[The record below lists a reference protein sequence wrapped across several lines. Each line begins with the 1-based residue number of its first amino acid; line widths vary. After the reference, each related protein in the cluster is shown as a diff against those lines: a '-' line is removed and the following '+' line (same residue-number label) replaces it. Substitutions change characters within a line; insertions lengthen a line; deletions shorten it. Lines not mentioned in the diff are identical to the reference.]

1 MGATPSGRRSGLAR
15 ARGAAASARR
25 AAPALLLLGAL
36 LASGCGDSADRA
48 PDLPGA
54 LYEPPRPAPALRLSG
69 AAGPYDLAA
78 ERGRVVLVF
87 FGFTNCPDICPAT
100 LENWAKVR
108 ALLGEDAARVRFL
121 FVSVDPKRDTPEI
134 AAGYAA
140 RFDSTFVGVAG
151 TEAEIADVALAW
163 GVTVGGGP
171 EEIVHASQVFLVDA
185 EGRLRWGY
193 GRSVTTEQIAGGV
206 RSFLPRAG

>member
-1 MGATPSGRRSGLAR
+1 MGAIRSGRFRPRGSAAR
-15 ARGAAASARR
+15 AAAAFL
-25 AAPALLLLGAL
+25 ALAVAL
-36 LASGCGDSADRA
+36 AGCGDTAERP

-54 LYEPPRPAPALRLSG
+54 VYEPPRPAPALRLSG

-78 ERGRVVLVF
+78 DRGRVVLVF

-100 LENWAKVR
+100 LENWKKVR
-108 ALLGEDAARVRFL
+108 GLLGADAARARFL

-134 AAGYAA
+134 AARFAA
-140 RFDSTFVGVAG
+140 EFDSSFVGIAG
-151 TEAEIADVALAW
+151 TEAEIAEVALAW

-171 EEIVHASQVFLVDA
+171 EEIVHASQVFVVDP

-193 GRSVTTEQIAGGV
+193 GRSAGVEAIAAGI

>member
-1 MGATPSGRRSGLAR
+1 MGAIRSGKR
-15 ARGAAASARR
+15 FGAAADRGARP
-25 AAPALLLLGAL
+25 APRRFAFLLLGAL
-36 LASGCGDSADRA
+36 LASGCGESAERA

-54 LYEPPRPAPALRLSG
+54 LYEPPRPAPALRLTG
-69 AAGPYDLAA
+69 AGGPYELASD
-78 ERGRVVLVF
+78 RGRVVLVF
-87 FGFTNCPDICPAT
+87 FGFTNCPDICPAS

-134 AAGYAA
+134 AARFAA
-140 RFDSTFVGVAG
+140 GFDSTFMGVAG
-151 TEAEIADVALAW
+151 TEAEIAEVALAW
-163 GVTVGGGP
+163 GVAVGGGSG
-171 EEIVHASQVFLVDA
+171 EIVHASQVFVVDG

-193 GRSVTTEQIAGGV
+193 GRSLTAEQIAAGI